1 MRCRKRGLSLSYP
14 SGSAR
19 QMKILVVDGAGGSIG
34 QQIISKIRES
44 LPSKTEILAL
54 GTNAI
59 AASNMMKA
67 GANLGASGENAFR
80 VTVPEA
86 DIITGPV
93 SIMIPNSFMG
103 ELTPAMAE
111 YLSLSKAKKVLL
123 PLGKHIELVGT
134 SNLPLPHLMDEAI
147 RLIKAAISEI
157 KSKQAAEV
165 KENV

>member
-1 MRCRKRGLSLSYP
+1 MVGKE
-14 SGSAR
+14 
-19 QMKILVVDGAGGSIG
+19 MVILVVDGSGGSIG
-34 QQIISKIRES
+34 QQVVARLRES
-44 LPSKTEILAL
+44 LTEKVEIVVL

-67 GANLGASGENAFR
+67 GANRGASGENAFK

-86 DIITGPV
+86 DIIIGPI

-111 YLSLSKAKKVLL
+111 YLSLSKARKVLL
-123 PLGKHIELVGT
+123 PLGKHIDLVGT

-147 RLIKAAISEI
+147 RLV
-157 KSKQAAEV
+157 KSIIGEKESSRITEV
-165 KENV
+165 EESV